1 MVTYSHSKLGTFQQC
16 KHKYKLQ
23 YVDKIKVDIPDTVET
38 FMGKLVHETLEKLYK
53 DLKFHKLNTKK
64 ELTDFY
70 EMLWKERWTEN
81 ILMTKEE
88 YTSENYKSMGKKFI
102 EDYYSHYRPFGQI
115 TIIGLETEDRLELEN
130 GNQYHIKIDRL
141 SCDKE
146 GNYYVCDYKTNNK
159 LKAQGE
165 LDEDRQLAMYSLWVK
180 KNFKDCKNVKLIWYF
195 LAFDKEMISERN
207 DEQLSQLKL
216 DTENLIKEVESCTIF
231 PATISSLCDW
241 CKFQPICPAWK
252 HKFEVKEKKKEFK
265 DDDGVKIVDEFAKL
279 KQSIKETEEKI
290 EELKND
296 IIEFT
301 KQKEIDTVFGTDKKC
316 SVKEYEKVIFP
327 EDKKEELIKL
337 LKDKGIYEEF
347 SLLNYFKLKPSILK
361 KEVDEDI
368 IKLTD
373 KEKAYRLS
381 LSKRKDLN

>member
-1 MVTYSHSKLGTFQQC
+1 MATYSHSKLGTFQQC
-16 KHKYKLQ
+16 KYKYKLQ

-70 EMLWKERWTEN
+70 ETLWKERWTEN
-81 ILMTKEE
+81 ILITKEE
-88 YTSENYKSMGKKFI
+88 YTSENYKSMGKKFA
-102 EDYYSHYRPFGQI
+102 EDYYSHYKPFDQT

-130 GNQYHIKIDRL
+130 GNQYHIRVDRL

-207 DEQLSQLKL
+207 DEQLSRLKL
-216 DTENLIKEVESCTIF
+216 DTENLINDVESCTRF

-241 CKFQPICPAWK
+241 CKFQPVCPAWK

-265 DDDGVKIVDEFAKL
+265 DDDGGKLVDEFAKL
-279 KQSIKETEEKI
+279 KQSIKEAEEKI

-296 IIEFT
+296 LIEFT
-301 KQKEIDTVFGTDKKC
+301 KQKKIDMVFGTEKKC
-316 SVKEYEKVIFP
+316 SVKEYENVIFP

-368 IKLTD
+368 IKLTG